1 MAEPLLDEDKLK
13 HQSEVLGEQRS
24 RWQMIALSF
33 LVVLALFFVC
43 GGGFA
48 ALTSLSFDW

>member
-1 MAEPLLDEDKLK
+1 MAEPLLDELK
-13 HQSEVLGEQRS
+13 RHSEVVEKEQP
-24 RWQMIALSF
+24 RWQMIALSV

-48 ALTSLSFDW
+48 ALTSLTLTR

>member
-1 MAEPLLDEDKLK
+1 MAEQLLDKRK
-13 HQSEVLGEQRS
+13 HPEVLGEQRP